1 MAEIDGDIAESRASA
16 NELRQS
22 LADLERIGDR
32 FAARMVDAFEAVAI
46 KGKSLDGVFR
56 SLALSLSGMAL
67 DAALKPF
74 QSALGDLFGQAFT
87 GFASP
92 SGLSGLFGGTA
103 ASAPSSLGLAASAGL
118 ASPSAASVA
127 PVHVT
132 FNVSTPDAQSFRQ
145 SEGQLAAMLS
155 RTVGTGQRNL

>member
-16 NELRQS
+16 DELKQS

-32 FAARMVDAFEAVAI
+32 FAAKMVSAFEAVAI
-46 KGKSLDGVFR
+46 KGKSLDGVIN

-74 QSALGDLFGQAFT
+74 QSALGNVFGQAFT
-87 GFASP
+87 GFAAP
-92 SGLSGLFGGTA
+92 PGLDGLFGGA
-103 ASAPSSLGLAASAGL
+103 APSLLAGAGLAGGASAPSPTAGTPPL
-118 ASPSAASVA
+118 N
-127 PVHVT
+127 VT
-132 FNVSTPDAQSFRQ
+132 FNVSTPDVQGFRQ

-155 RTVGTGQRNL
+155 RTVGAGQRNL